1 MLLNGNIKQIEAFEL
16 AVPLPQPLQLGLIA
30 ILQREYTVVRVHAEN
45 GKTGTAI
52 GLTRNAPVAA
62 TVLRCVA
69 SHYQG
74 GAIDEYQLHY
84 ERAVGANIC
93 LGTNGIFWRALSL
106 VDCAVHDLLGR
117 MKDLPVGEI
126 LGGAIDEYQLH
137 YERAVGAN
145 ICLGTN
151 GIFWRAL
158 SLVDCAV
165 HDLLG
170 RMKDLPVGEILG
182 GKMRPVPCLF
192 VGGYPFPD
200 ETPASLR
207 AEIRRMCD
215 AGPSGIKIGSFG
227 TLERDTE
234 RLRSCR
240 EEMPGGPP
248 LMIDLYWQ
256 FRSVESLLK
265 YAAQWSEFNMGWVED
280 PVRFDDY
287 QSAALLAEN
296 LLYPV
301 AIGDEQTG
309 LLHFERLMDQGRIG
323 VVRLDATVCGGIT
336 GFISIAAA
344 ARKRGLPISCHIL
357 PEMHSQLAAMIPEV
371 KWVELFPRENG
382 LDSLHMLLRS
392 EPRIENGCY
401 LPPALDRKS

>member
-69 SHYQG
+69 SHYQ
-74 GAIDEYQLHY
+74 
-84 ERAVGANIC
+84 
-93 LGTNGIFWRALSL
+93 
-106 VDCAVHDLLGR
+106 
-117 MKDLPVGEI
+117 
-126 LGGAIDEYQLH
+126 GGAIDEYQLH

-256 FRSVESLLK
+256 FRSV
-265 YAAQWSEFNMGWVED
+265 
-280 PVRFDDY
+280 
-287 QSAALLAEN
+287 
-296 LLYPV
+296 
-301 AIGDEQTG
+301 
-309 LLHFERLMDQGRIG
+309 
-323 VVRLDATVCGGIT
+323 
-336 GFISIAAA
+336 
-344 ARKRGLPISCHIL
+344 
-357 PEMHSQLAAMIPEV
+357 
-371 KWVELFPRENG
+371 
-382 LDSLHMLLRS
+382 
-392 EPRIENGCY
+392 
-401 LPPALDRKS
+401 